1 MSRSKPHVAPTPD
14 PRRSQSLEYGV
25 AILKSFTA
33 ERPALR
39 ISELADM
46 VGISRSTTHRYA
58 STLVA
63 LGHLEQDS
71 KRRYR
76 LTRHAAGP
84 GIALIETVRRE
95 CPSRAIL
102 EELRDKTGHT
112 VSMGLLDGARAV
124 YVHRLHAHGAGQ
136 FQADGDLG
144 VGAHVPAHQTAI
156 GKALLSCLLDSELRG
171 LLPYFGSPDGEPEAW
186 PSLTGE
192 IERVRQESIATSDE
206 QRANGVRSIA
216 APLTRWLDKPILAV
230 GLTVP
235 AGAGTA
241 EELIARF
248 GQPVKHAAKLLSV

>member
-1 MSRSKPHVAPTPD
+1 MSSSEPRIAPTPD
-14 PRRSQSLEYGV
+14 PKRSQSLEYGV

-58 STLVA
+58 TTLVA
-63 LGHLEQDS
+63 LGHLEQDG

-84 GIALIETVRRE
+84 GIALIETVRWE
-95 CPSRAIL
+95 YPSRAIL

-112 VSMGLLDGARAV
+112 VSMGLLDGPRAV

-136 FQADGDLG
+136 YQADGNLG
-144 VGAHVPAHQTAI
+144 VGAHVLAHRSAV

-171 LLPYFGSPDGEPEAW
+171 LVPHLCSRDSEPEASA
-186 PSLTGE
+186 SLTEE
-192 IERVRQESIATSDE
+192 IERVKQAGIATSYE
-206 QRANGVRSIA
+206 QHANSALSISA
-216 APLTRWLDKPILAV
+216 SLTRWLDKPILAV

-235 AGAGTA
+235 TGAGTA